1 MGRPRTT
8 DRRLQTEGNCQKC
21 GVFTTNDTKKK
32 GMVTVSDLN
41 GELLKAVVGATDERK
56 RSALRVLRG
65 EAEVGGQRADVRETE
80 RFLTLKESAKRLGVS
95 ACSLWRWGVPGHDL
109 GGRRRF
115 RMTEIE
121 AYLQSDA
128 FRRKA
133 AQLREE
139 DQERRGTGRGKRQ
152 GGKR

>member
-1 MGRPRTT
+1 
-8 DRRLQTEGNCQKC
+8 
-21 GVFTTNDTKKK
+21 
-32 GMVTVSDLN
+32 
-41 GELLKAVVGATDERK
+41 
-56 RSALRVLRG
+56 
-65 EAEVGGQRADVRETE
+65 
-80 RFLTLKESAKRLGVS
+80 
-95 ACSLWRWGVPGHDL
+95 
-109 GGRRRF
+109 
-115 RMTEIE
+115 MTEIE